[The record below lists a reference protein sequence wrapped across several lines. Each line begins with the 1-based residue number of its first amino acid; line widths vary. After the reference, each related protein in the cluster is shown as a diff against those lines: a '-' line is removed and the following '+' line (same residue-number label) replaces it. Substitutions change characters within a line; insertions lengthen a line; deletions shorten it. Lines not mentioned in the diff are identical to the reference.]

1 MYSTMKITCRMGT
14 LEATA
19 VIDELYKSS
28 LLSQENA
35 NINYDAHSQ
44 EYKVHKIKFVEV
56 KISWS
61 VIC

>member
-1 MYSTMKITCRMGT
+1 MGT